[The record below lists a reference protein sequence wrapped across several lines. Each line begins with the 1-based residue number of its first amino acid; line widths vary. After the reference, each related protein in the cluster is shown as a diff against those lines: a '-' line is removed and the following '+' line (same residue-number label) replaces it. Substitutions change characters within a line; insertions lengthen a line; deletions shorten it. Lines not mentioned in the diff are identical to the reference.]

1 VCPWE
6 PVGTCDACAVDG
18 LEAIGTATDAGIAQL
33 CRPSERVAR
42 PIGNGDVVE
51 AVICM
56 TDGVEC
62 VTGVVRHCETG
73 RPARP
78 LAVCLLGCQTEI
90 GVDALTDGESKDL
103 DGVVAILCKRDH
115 AERR

>member
-6 PVGTCDACAVDG
+6 PVGACRACAVDG
-18 LEAIGTATDAGIAQL
+18 LEVIGAVTDAGIAQL
-33 CRPSERVAR
+33 CRPNETVAR
-42 PIGNGDVVE
+42 PIGNRDV
-51 AVICM
+51 ASADICM

-62 VTGVVRHCETG
+62 VTGVVRTCERG

-90 GVDALTDGESKDL
+90 GVDGLTDGESKDL